1 MKRNEGILN
10 KSMDVGD
17 KMAGVESTDSNIKSP
32 WALDQVRLISGRS
45 NPILARKIAKY
56 LQLPLVKCKII
67 DFSNGEVYFEIQE
80 NIRGKIVYFI
90 QTGAGGG
97 GRSINDHHVEAL
109 QVADA
114 CIRSDVASIGI
125 VYATFPY
132 ARSDKKDKP
141 RVSIMSSVIANGLK
155 EAGYSR
161 IICMDIHAAQTQGV
175 TTLPFDNLYAIKLHI
190 DNLKSTLLSELT
202 HQEINERYI
211 LVAPDMGSSK
221 RIRAYA
227 TKLQIECSV
236 MDKQRDYSKPGAV
249 AKSVLM
255 GGDVKGKTAII
266 VDDMADS
273 MGTMIS
279 AIKDLVS
286 HGVKDVIVVVTHG
299 IFSGPAIDRI
309 NTCDYIAQVITTN
322 TIDQTANCE
331 LCPKLKV
338 VDTSSVFGE
347 VINRIHTG
355 GSISELFE

>member
-1 MKRNEGILN
+1 MEK
-10 KSMDVGD
+10 
-17 KMAGVESTDSNIKSP
+17 
-32 WALDQVRLISGRS
+32 VRLIAGRS
-45 NPILARKIAKY
+45 NPILAQKISDY
-56 LQLPLVKCKII
+56 LNLTLVKCKIV

-80 NIRGKIVYFI
+80 NIRGKKVYFI
-90 QTGAGGG
+90 QTGAGSQE
-97 GRSINDHHVEAL
+97 RSINDHHVEAL

-114 CIRSDVASIGI
+114 CIRSDVESIGI
-125 VYATFPY
+125 IYAAFPY
-132 ARSDKKDKP
+132 SRSDKKDRP

-175 TTLPFDNLYAIKLHI
+175 TTLPFDNLYAINLHI
-190 DNLKSTLLSELT
+190 DNLKRTLLSGLT
-202 HQEINERYI
+202 HEEINQKYI
-211 LVAPDMGSSK
+211 LVAPDMGSSR

-227 TKLQIECSV
+227 TKLRIACCI
-236 MDKQRDYSKPGAV
+236 MDKQRDYSKQGAI

-255 GGDVKGKTAII
+255 GGDVTGKTAII

-279 AIKDLVS
+279 AVNDLVH
-286 HGVKDVIVVVTHG
+286 HGVKDVVVIITHG

-309 NTCDYIAQVITTN
+309 NNCDYIFQVITTN
-322 TIDQTANCE
+322 TIDQTTN
-331 LCPKLKV
+331 LDSCPKLKV
-338 VDTSSVFGE
+338 VDTSALFGE

>member
-1 MKRNEGILN
+1 MV
-10 KSMDVGD
+10 DD
-17 KMAGVESTDSNIKSP
+17 KMDKVK
-32 WALDQVRLISGRS
+32 LIAGRS
-45 NPILARKIAKY
+45 NPLLAHKIAEY
-56 LQLPLVKCKII
+56 LQLPLVKCKIV

-80 NIRGKIVYFI
+80 NIRGKTVYFI
-90 QTGAGGG
+90 QTGAGTG

-114 CIRSDVASIGI
+114 CIRSDVESIGI
-125 VYATFPY
+125 IYAAFPY

-175 TTLPFDNLYAIKLHI
+175 TTLPFDNLYAITLHI
-190 DNLKSTLLSELT
+190 DNLKKTLLSGLT
-202 HQEINERYI
+202 QDEINQKYI

-227 TKLQIECSV
+227 TKLQMECSV
-236 MDKQRDYSKPGAV
+236 MDKQRDYSKPGTV
-249 AKSVLM
+249 DKSVLM
-255 GGDVKGKTAII
+255 GGDVIGKTAIV

-279 AIKDLVS
+279 AVNDLVS
-286 HGVKDVIVVVTHG
+286 HGVKDVVVIVTHG
-299 IFSGPAIDRI
+299 IFSGPAIHRI
-309 NTCDYIAQVITTN
+309 NTCNHITQVIVTN
-322 TIDQTANCE
+322 TIDQTINNE
-331 LCPKLKV
+331 LCPKLKI
-338 VDTSSVFGE
+338 VDTSALFGE
-347 VINRIHTG
+347 VIYRIHTG

>member
-1 MKRNEGILN
+1 MK
-10 KSMDVGD
+10 MDKV
-17 KMAGVESTDSNIKSP
+17 K
-32 WALDQVRLISGRS
+32 LIAGRS
-45 NPILARKIAKY
+45 NPLLAEKIANY
-56 LQLPLVKCKII
+56 LELSLVKCKII

-80 NIRGKIVYFI
+80 NIRGKTVYFI
-90 QTGAGGG
+90 QTGSGAGE
-97 GRSINDHHVEAL
+97 RSINDHHVEAL

-125 VYATFPY
+125 IYATFPY

-190 DNLKSTLLSELT
+190 DNLKCTLLSGLT
-202 HQEINERYI
+202 QEEINQRYI
-211 LVAPDMGSSK
+211 LVAPDMGSSR

-227 TKLQIECSV
+227 TKLQMDCCI
-236 MDKQRDYSKPGAV
+236 MDKQRDYSKPGTV

-255 GGDVKGKTAII
+255 GGDVIGKTGII

-279 AIKDLVS
+279 AINDLVS

-299 IFSGPAIDRI
+299 IFSGPAIHRI

-322 TIDQTANCE
+322 TIDQTLNCQ
-331 LCPKLKV
+331 LCPKLRV